1 MLPTDQPVGEW
12 KIVWYFRDDTGRLG
26 SGGVSSGGSMKK
38 QVISA
43 ALAAALT
50 AGACAPAQAAGG
62 PQAAGALGGTA
73 ALLFAVRTA
82 ADTAGA
88 PSAPP
93 VQQSKPMGL
102 TGLERTVRENNPTIK
117 SLQKM
122 VASLGSMSAASQD
135 VSQIQGA
142 VQGYEAMIQSL
153 KDACKGLEETDP
165 LYITYQEQIKVLQ
178 NNVNSLSGTLASLPL
193 VAEATQDAYDEA
205 AYSLRKQAG
214 YAADQLC
221 SGAESMMIGIKTL
234 EYTHGGLVR
243 TLDALDRQLAV
254 LKIQADRGM
263 ISSLTYENAQTQRIK
278 LAANIQTLETQR
290 NSLASSL
297 ALMCG
302 YSADTVIEPSG
313 LPEIGAR
320 DINKMK
326 YEADLDE
333 ALKNSYTLWQKQDAV
348 RTAANKKDNN
358 ISGTTE
364 SYEAAQA
371 ELAAAEESLTA
382 GFRQIFDA
390 VGNKQ
395 RLVTAAESAAE
406 KAASD
411 LEVSRVKYELGT
423 LSKLDYQ
430 QAQDDLAEAQDA
442 VTTAKI
448 NLLSAY
454 QTYQWA
460 KKGLI
465 STGS

>member
-1 MLPTDQPVGEW
+1 
-12 KIVWYFRDDTGRLG
+12 
-26 SGGVSSGGSMKK
+26 MKK

-122 VASLGSMSAASQD
+122 VAGLGSMSAASQD
-135 VSQIQGA
+135 ASQIQGA
-142 VQGYEAMIQSL
+142 VQGYESMIQSL

-193 VAEATQDAYDEA
+193 VAEATQD

-263 ISSLTYENAQTQRIK
+263 VSSLTYENAQTQRIK

-326 YEADLDE
+326 YEADLDQ
-333 ALKNSYTLWQKQDAV
+333 ALKNSYTLWKKQDAV

-382 GFRQIFDA
+382 GFRQIYDA

-442 VTTAKI
+442 VATAKI

>member
-1 MLPTDQPVGEW
+1 
-12 KIVWYFRDDTGRLG
+12 
-26 SGGVSSGGSMKK
+26 
-38 QVISA
+38 
-43 ALAAALT
+43 
-50 AGACAPAQAAGG
+50 
-62 PQAAGALGGTA
+62 
-73 ALLFAVRTA
+73 
-82 ADTAGA
+82 
-88 PSAPP
+88 
-93 VQQSKPMGL
+93 
-102 TGLERTVRENNPTIK
+102 
-117 SLQKM
+117 
-122 VASLGSMSAASQD
+122 
-135 VSQIQGA
+135 
-142 VQGYEAMIQSL
+142 
-153 KDACKGLEETDP
+153 
-165 LYITYQEQIKVLQ
+165 
-178 NNVNSLSGTLASLPL
+178 
-193 VAEATQDAYDEA
+193 
-205 AYSLRKQAG
+205 
-214 YAADQLC
+214 
-221 SGAESMMIGIKTL
+221 
-234 EYTHGGLVR
+234 
-243 TLDALDRQLAV
+243 
-254 LKIQADRGM
+254 M

-326 YEADLDE
+326 YEADLDR

-364 SYEAAQA
+364 SYRAAQA